1 MDHSIAVHIPQ
12 SQEGVAR
19 CLATAQLGRR
29 SRETL
34 LTQSIGAGAAAD
46 MGEAQTP
53 SFERY
58 RKTEVFRKPTAEN
71 LKECELCFGAF
82 DKDRDGFLNNKEFHD
97 LCGELVSNSKKAYNL
112 SIEQTDRIFKLLD
125 TNKVLDCKSALI
137 VVDMQNDFIEG
148 SLAVRNC
155 PAHEDGS
162 AIIPTINRLL
172 ESVPFDA
179 VVYTAD
185 WHPADHCSFV
195 DNVQLREIHETSK
208 IKADNAQVMDTVVFA
223 RPDKFEQK
231 LWPAHCVQ
239 DSHGAELHPDLKVV
253 KDHILIRKGLDPDVD
268 SYSAFWDNMKKS
280 STPLVSELAKRHITD
295 VYICGIATDV
305 CVEFTS
311 MDAIE
316 HGFRTVLIEDA
327 CCGVSEEGIKET
339 KTKLKKAGAILVQS
353 AEVPDLVDCQ
363 DRPPQLAYQAAVNV
377 AMATK
382 AARSMDNIHNDM
394 T

>member
-1 MDHSIAVHIPQ
+1 
-12 SQEGVAR
+12 
-19 CLATAQLGRR
+19 
-29 SRETL
+29 
-34 LTQSIGAGAAAD
+34 
-46 MGEAQTP
+46 MGEPQTL

-71 LKECELCFGAF
+71 VRECELCFRAF
-82 DKDRDGFLNNKEFHD
+82 DKDKDGFLNNQEFHAF
-97 LCGELVSNSKKAYNL
+97 CGEVLSDSKKSYNI
-112 SIEQTDRIFKLLD
+112 SIEQTNSIFRLLD
-125 TNKVLDCKSALI
+125 TNKDEKLDLSEFKTAWFYWLRQVLDCKSALI
-137 VVDMQNDFIEG
+137 VVDMQNDFIDG

-155 PAHEDGS
+155 PAHEDGT
-162 AIIPTINRLL
+162 AIIPTINHLL

-223 RPDKFEQK
+223 SPDMFEQK

-239 DSHGAELHPDLKVV
+239 DSYGAELHPDLKVV
-253 KDHILIRKGLDPDVD
+253 ENHILIRKGLDPDVD
-268 SYSAFWDNMKKS
+268 SYSAFWDNSKKS
-280 STPLVSELAKRHITD
+280 ATPLVSELARRHITD

-339 KTKLKKAGAILVQS
+339 KTKLKEAGAVLVQS
-353 AEVPDLVDCQ
+353 AEVPDLVNCQ

-382 AARSMDNIHNDM
+382 AARSMDNIHNNM